1 MNKMFI
7 VDKEIELLEYLKLNI
22 KGSKNNIKSLL
33 SKRLVLVNG
42 NIVTKY
48 NYLLRVNDKLEIRNN
63 EIDNN
68 YVDSLK
74 IIYEDESLIVVDKP
88 SGLLTIGTNKEKDRT
103 LYSIVSS
110 YVKKKNKNNK
120 IFIVHRLDKDTS
132 GIVLFAKNE
141 RIKKTLQDKW
151 NDIATRIYH
160 AIVVGN
166 TKSQERLVNRLKEN
180 KNLYTYVSNDGEL
193 AITNYKKIKSNDKFS
208 LLEINIE
215 TGRKNQIRVQLN
227 NIGHPILG
235 DNKYGKDNK
244 YKRLML
250 HASKLIIKIPDS
262 KNLIFES
269 NISKDFHSLISK

>member
-1 MNKMFI
+1 MI

-42 NIVTKY
+42 NIITKH
-48 NYLLRVNDKLEIRNN
+48 NYLLKVNDKLEIRNT

-68 YVDSLK
+68 YVDNLK
-74 IIYEDESLIVVDKP
+74 IIYEDKSLIVVDKP

-103 LYSIVSS
+103 LYSIVSN

-141 RIKKTLQDKW
+141 QIKKKLQDKW

-166 TKSQERLVNRLKEN
+166 TKDKERLVNYLKEN
-180 KNLYTYVSNDGEL
+180 KNLYTYISKDGEL
-193 AITNYKKIKSNDKFS
+193 AITNYKKIKSNNKFS

-250 HASKLIIKIPDS
+250 HASKLIIKIPNN
-262 KNLIFES
+262 KTLIFES
-269 NISKDFHSLISK
+269 TIPKYFHTLISK